1 MPDLP
6 SVSSLLASCARIL
19 GDVLPVLAIS
29 GSDAA
34 LAQHRLKKARST
46 VPAPTTDADSAYGQA
61 GLQQS
66 LDQYGAPLRPSC
78 TYQGGPKTGF
88 WTCRYR

>member
-1 MPDLP
+1 MTKKLIL
-6 SVSSLLASCARIL
+6 SVLLL
-19 GDVLPVLAIS
+19 LPVLAIS

-46 VPAPTTDADSAYGQA
+46 VPAPTTDAYSAYGQA